1 MSVTEGRE
9 AWIAVEMWWMD
20 LLAVR
25 AWRGGVS
32 RLVGQ
37 VMGNGK
43 QRVGGQVMWW
53 RADMKR
59 GYKKGI
65 IPGRRNGSAVA
76 RGDTEGELQ
85 VGRFVLAV

>member
-1 MSVTEGRE
+1 
-9 AWIAVEMWWMD
+9 
-20 LLAVR
+20 
-25 AWRGGVS
+25 
-32 RLVGQ
+32 
-37 VMGNGK
+37 MGNGK
-43 QRVGGQVMWW
+43 QRVGGQVMWR